1 MKIKQSEEVKSK
13 LPEVKVADLK
23 VVETKAQ
30 PKESKSKAS
39 RTHRPEGGYKKG
51 ISGNTAG
58 RPKGSKDKVTTKAK
72 EAYAMFLENNMD
84 NFQGWI
90 DRVAANNPAKALEI
104 MIKLTNYVIP
114 IMNSNSVTVRDT
126 REEIDYSKLSKEEL
140 ENLWNK

>member
-1 MKIKQSEEVKSK
+1 MKIKQSEEMK
-13 LPEVKVADLK
+13 LPPEVKVADLK
-23 VVETKAQ
+23 VVKTKAQ
-30 PKESKSKAS
+30 PKESESKAS

-51 ISGNTAG
+51 ISGNPVG